1 MQAGDF
7 MTDVAHQAQGD
18 GLAVIAVAPAA
29 DADEA
34 FALRF
39 QGLRAELAAVC
50 GTADGLWGMA
60 DGGGD
65 AAPFVA
71 FVGVFGGDGCAEQGN
86 QQEGQ
91 VFHLL
96 CVIG

>member
-7 MTDVAHQAQGD
+7 MADVAHQAQGD

-34 FALRF
+34 FALCF
-39 QGLRAELAAVC
+39 QGLCAELAAVC
-50 GTADGLWGMA
+50 GATDGLRGMA

-65 AAPFVA
+65 AAPCIA
-71 FVGVFGGDGCAEQGN
+71 FVGVFGGDGCAEQGD